1 MLTGQQIEQ
10 SLLEKKSNHGDVSVY
25 MLINDSWF
33 RFTASSQICPKW
45 SFKFSFHMNVNI
57 NLWVGHTAGFVD
69 CIPMI
74 VMFFPMIMI
83 VAYNSFF
90 MVSLVGGLEHLLF
103 FHSVENNPN

>member
-1 MLTGQQIEQ
+1 MK
-10 SLLEKKSNHGDVSVY
+10 KKSNHGDVSVY

-33 RFTASSQICPKW
+33 RFTASIDLSKVVVQTV
-45 SFKFSFHMNVNI
+45 FTFMNI

-74 VMFFPMIMI
+74 VMIFPMIMI

-90 MVSLVGGLEHLLF
+90 MVSLVGGLEHELYFSIQLGMSC
-103 FHSVENNPN
+103 HPK